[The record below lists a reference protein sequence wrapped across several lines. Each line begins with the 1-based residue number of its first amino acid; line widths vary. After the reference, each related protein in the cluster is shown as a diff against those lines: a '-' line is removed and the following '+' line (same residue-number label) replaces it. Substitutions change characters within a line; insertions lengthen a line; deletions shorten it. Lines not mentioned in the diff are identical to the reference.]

1 LQKIAG
7 AGMLVSNQ
15 IQEVFIMLTYKKV
28 LEVFKDYLAEDDSC
42 EVLTSSKGY
51 LVVDWDTRK
60 SDSEWVTSR
69 LCQTPEHLRDVL
81 RSRYEEYQSFK
92 LTGGYKRE
100 LLPSEN
106 VDIQLMGEAMVERCG
121 EN

>member
-1 LQKIAG
+1 
-7 AGMLVSNQ
+7 MTFEN
-15 IQEVFIMLTYKKV
+15 V
-28 LEVFKDYLAEDDSC
+28 LEVFREYLSEDGSC
-42 EVLTSSKGY
+42 EVLDTSRGY
-51 LVVDWDTRK
+51 LVVDWESSK
-60 SDSEWVTSR
+60 NNWVTSR

>member
-1 LQKIAG
+1 MQKIAG